1 METLWEVQNYL
12 NEIDYINSGG
22 CGISAYS
29 MYLWLKKNNLINS
42 SFRFVLCYKDYCE
55 NSYLNNSNVL
65 RDKLGKA
72 VAPNHMVIF
81 YDGKY
86 IDSEGTVNISK
97 YSWIQ
102 HVEEEW
108 FIINCLNNI
117 DTWNDCFD
125 RINIRKIEKDLGI
138 KLKGIKRTRRTIDWF

>member
-1 METLWEVQNYL
+1 METLREVQNYL
-12 NEIDYINSGG
+12 DKIVYINRGG

-29 MYLWLKKNNLINS
+29 MYLWLKKNNLIND
-42 SFRFVLCYKDYCE
+42 SFRFVLCYRDYCE
-55 NSYLNNSNVL
+55 DDYLNNSNVL
-65 RDKLGKA
+65 RDNKGKA

-86 IDSEGTVNISK
+86 MDSEGTVDISE
-97 YSWIQ
+97 YFWVQ
-102 HVEEEW
+102 HIEEEW

-117 DTWNDCFD
+117 NTWNHYFD

-138 KLKGIKRTRRTIDWF
+138 KLKNIKRTRRTID